1 MSKTILIIRHE
12 FRRMVT
18 RKAFIIVTLAF
29 PLLALLVI
37 GISQVVT
44 NIGRPAAVEE
54 VSFGYID
61 EAGGFSGFT
70 EQEGISL
77 IPFET
82 QDSATQALTKGDI
95 TEYFIIPADYV
106 TNGVIYRYTI
116 AREMEISSR
125 TYRVMNNFLVNNLLR
140 DKITPQVI
148 SRVLMPMQL
157 VSTRLALTGEV
168 ATEQGGPEAFVIPFF
183 FSFLLMISIFF
194 SAGYLLEGLG
204 EEKENRV
211 MEILLS
217 SVSPTQLL
225 TGKVLGLGAGGLIQI
240 FVWLISAPLL
250 LNMAS
255 ATIGGLITS
264 LQIPANFIILGI
276 VYFILGYLVFAVIMA
291 GAGAVSPTVRE
302 AQQISTIFSI
312 IAVSPVWFLTLMIN
326 SPNHAIVKVLTIF
339 PLTAPVTVMAR
350 LGLADVTV
358 WELSLSITLL
368 AVSIVGGLFLVAKV
382 FRIYLLMYGK
392 RPGLRELIRSLRNA

>member
-1 MSKTILIIRHE
+1 MNKTILIIRHE

-18 RKAFIIVTLAF
+18 RKAFIIITLAF

-44 NIGRPAAVEE
+44 NIGQPAPTEKLV
-54 VSFGYID
+54 FGYID
-61 EAGGFSGFT
+61 EAGGFSSFT

-82 QDSATQALTKGDI
+82 QNSAKQALTKGDI
-95 TEYFIIPADYV
+95 TEYFIIPADYI
-106 TNGVIYRYTI
+106 TTGVINRYTL
-116 AREMEISSR
+116 ARELEISSR

-157 VSTRLALTGEV
+157 VSTRLTPMGEV
-168 ATEQGGPEAFVIPFF
+168 ATEQGGPEAFIIPFI
-183 FSFLLMISIFF
+183 FSFLLMMSIFF

-217 SVSPTQLL
+217 SVSPAQLL

-255 ATIGGLITS
+255 ATIGGFIAS
-264 LQIPANFIILGI
+264 LQIPTNFIILGI

-291 GAGAVSPTVRE
+291 GAGALSPTVRE

-312 IAVSPVWFLTLMIN
+312 IAVSPIWFLTFMIN
-326 SPNHAIVKVLTIF
+326 NPNHTIGKVLTIF

-358 WELSLSITLL
+358 WELSLSIALL
-368 AVSIVGGLFLVAKV
+368 AASVVGGLFLTAKV

-392 RPGLRELIRSLRNA
+392 RPGLREVIRNLRNA

>member
-157 VSTRLALTGEV
+157 VSTRLTLTGEV

-250 LNMAS
+250 LNTAS

-358 WELSLSITLL
+358 WELSLSIAVL